1 MQTKQQKLNQL
12 NKTIIERTEYLRSV
26 EIQIEE
32 VSNNGNNRLFD
43 IQGQIDR
50 AEIELASVMKRM
62 FEIEQII
69 REKQNIADSL

>member
-50 AEIELASVMKRM
+50 AERELAGVMKRM

>member
-12 NKTIIERTEYLRSV
+12 NKTINERTTYLRSI

-32 VSNNGNNRLFD
+32 ISNNGNNRLFD

-50 AEIELASVMKRM
+50 AEKDLACVMKRK
-62 FEIEQII
+62 FTIEQII